1 MGWSYTTNPRQR
13 QKSAKEVIQLLD
25 ICAKMN
31 ANLLLNIG
39 PRPDG
44 TILEENVKTLKEV
57 GEYLDKNGFPP
68 LNVKDYMEYRTHKT
82 LRASTAKENQ
92 TAR

>member
-1 MGWSYTTNPRQR
+1 MGWSYHSSPKQR
-13 QKSAKEVIQLLD
+13 QKSKKEVLELLD

-44 TILEENVKTLKEV
+44 TILEENVETLKQV
-57 GEYLDKNGFPP
+57 GEHLEKNGFPP
-68 LNVKDYMEYRTHKT
+68 LNTKDYMKYRTKSA
-82 LRASTAKENQ
+82 LKADDSKVNR